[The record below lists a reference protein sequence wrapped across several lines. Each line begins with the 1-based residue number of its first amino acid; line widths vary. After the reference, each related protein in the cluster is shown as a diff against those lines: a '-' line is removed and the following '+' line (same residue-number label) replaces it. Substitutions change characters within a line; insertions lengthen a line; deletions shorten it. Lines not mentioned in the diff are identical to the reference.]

1 MSKNNANTG
10 RKLVILEILW
20 LVLNNTTVVL
30 QNRTGDLNFIY
41 YRGLIDNLINTI
53 LIMQDGL
60 GGVQRE
66 PILDLFL

>member
-30 QNRTGDLNFIY
+30 QNRTGYLNFIY